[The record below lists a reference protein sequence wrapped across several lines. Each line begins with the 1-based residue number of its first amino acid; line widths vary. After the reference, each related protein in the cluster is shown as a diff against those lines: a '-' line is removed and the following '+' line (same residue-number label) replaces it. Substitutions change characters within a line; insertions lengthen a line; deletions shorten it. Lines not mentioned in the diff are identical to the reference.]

1 MAQLLLTVQVGL
13 QAFHSAGYG
22 AGPQEK
28 AGPKWS
34 GLLYSITTLPGV
46 MVGSLGVYTTGV
58 ILDQTGQDWSQVF
71 ALNGFVDVVGAIAF
85 IHTFVKFKKR
95 I

>member
-1 MAQLLLTVQVGL
+1 
-13 QAFHSAGYG
+13 
-22 AGPQEK
+22 
-28 AGPKWS
+28 
-34 GLLYSITTLPGV
+34 